1 MGTLLHYFMIF
12 VQVVVG
18 FMLIG
23 IILLQKS
30 KSQGMGTAFGGGM
43 GESLFGSQVGNVLTK
58 ITVVLAF
65 IFLLN
70 STMLAFMKSSGRTAD
85 VSVTD
90 RAQDVAPTLPP
101 QTMPQPQQDAP
112 AEPVWDRTVDA
123 DIMDAMQPTHGD
135 AVEIPFV
142 DSPVL
147 ADPEPAQPEMPPSEK
162 AEDDT
167 QASD

>member
-58 ITVVLAF
+58 VTVVLAF

-70 STMLAFMKSSGRTAD
+70 STMLAFMKSSGRPAD

-90 RAQDVAPTLPP
+90 RTKDVAPAPP
-101 QTMPQPQQDAP
+101 AQAMPQQDETAG
-112 AEPVWDRTVDA
+112 PVWDRAVDTDATGDMPPADAVTVD
-123 DIMDAMQPTHGD
+123 
-135 AVEIPFV
+135 VPFV
-142 DSPVL
+142 DGPVL
-147 ADPEPAQPEMPPSEK
+147 DAPETAQPETPLPEP

-167 QASD
+167 QTSD

>member
-1 MGTLLHYFMIF
+1 MGTWVQYFMIF
-12 VQVVVG
+12 VQIVVG

-58 ITVVLAF
+58 VTVVLAF
-65 IFLLN
+65 VFLLN
-70 STMLAFMKSSGRTAD
+70 STLLAFMKSGGRTAD

-90 RAQDVAPTLPP
+90 RVKDIAPPP
-101 QTMPQPQQDAP
+101 VDPTMPQPQQDAHP
-112 AEPVWDRTVDA
+112 GPVWDRAVDTGLDVQPPAA
-123 DIMDAMQPTHGD
+123 DVTAD
-135 AVEIPFV
+135 VRRV
-142 DSPVL
+142 DTPVP
-147 ADPEPAQPEMPPSEK
+147 DVPENAQPDIPPSDLSE
-162 AEDDT
+162 EDT